1 MAKRKGGFGLRA
13 NLCIFRF
20 WFPDGQLVRTGKLT
34 ISEDWSTQGDLSS
47 DNINLCS
54 LH

>member
-1 MAKRKGGFGLRA
+1 MTNRKGGFGLRA

-20 WFPDGQLVRTGKLT
+20 WFPDGQLVRPGKLT